1 MRNWKVGTIT
11 AGIILIAIGLLWFL
25 QNFISI
31 PYSKLLINAWPV
43 ACILLGIEILL
54 FNIVRKEDTLRF
66 HGFSIFL
73 LILMMVVSLLFSI
86 GHLFIKEI
94 GYTFKSKNVEINDSK
109 TITSSINEVI
119 IKANNSEIS
128 VNGTDSSKVNVN
140 GNIRIPDRDKKD
152 SEKVSDYYS
161 VKTLGDKMIIE
172 IRNDD
177 NQILHF
183 GNDQSQL
190 NIDLPKSIL
199 TNINVKNGS
208 VNVSNKD
215 NKTVLN
221 SNDGQINI
229 ENVTGYLVA
238 KTRNGSISLINANLK
253 SDSEIVTNDGE
264 ITIKNISGYLNSTTR
279 DGSISIEHAN
289 IEGTSEITTYD
300 GEINLSDYKGKIN
313 AKTNNGA
320 INVEDALL
328 NGNSKISSD
337 DGEIQIDLLK
347 GNNLTINAE
356 TNDGSFNGNIGWEMK
371 NKDENHTNKAM
382 VGSGEHQLN
391 VKTRNG
397 SIYVNKD

>member
-54 FNIVRKEDTLRF
+54 FNLVRKEETLRF

-73 LILMMVVSLLFSI
+73 LIIMMVVSLLFSI
-86 GHLFIKEI
+86 GHLFVKEI
-94 GYTFKSKNVEINDSK
+94 GYTFKSKDIEINDSK

-119 IKANNSEIS
+119 INANNSEIS
-128 VNGTDSSKVNVN
+128 VIGTDTSSVNVN
-140 GNIRIPDRDKKD
+140 GNIRVPDRDKED

-161 VKTLGDKMIIE
+161 VKTLGDKLIIE

-177 NQILHF
+177 HQIFHF
-183 GNDQSQL
+183 KDDSSHL

-208 VNVSNKD
+208 INLSNKD
-215 NKTVLN
+215 NETVIN

-229 ENVTGYLVA
+229 ENVTGNLVA
-238 KTRNGSISLINANLK
+238 KTRNGSISLTNANLK
-253 SDSEIVTNDGE
+253 GDSEIATRDGE
-264 ITIKNISGYLNSTTR
+264 ITIKNMSGYLNSTTR

-300 GEINLSDYKGKIN
+300 GEINLRDYKGNVN

-320 INVEDALL
+320 INVENALL
-328 NGNSKISSD
+328 NGESKISSD

-347 GNNLTINAE
+347 DNNLTINAE
-356 TNDGSFNGNIGWEMK
+356 TNDGSFSGNIGWKMK

-391 VKTRNG
+391 LKTRNG

>member
-31 PYSKLLINAWPV
+31 PYSKILISAWPV

-54 FNIVRKEDTLRF
+54 FHIVRKEDSLRF

-73 LILMMVVSLLFSI
+73 LILMMAVSILFSI
-86 GHLFIKEI
+86 GQLFVKEI
-94 GYTFKSKNVEINDSK
+94 GYTFKSKNIEINDSK

-119 IKANNSEIS
+119 IKANNSDIS
-128 VNGTDSSKVNVN
+128 VNGTDSSALTVN
-140 GNIRIPDRDKKD
+140 GNIRVPDRDKKD
-152 SEKVSDYYS
+152 DEKISDYYS
-161 VKTLGDKMIIE
+161 VKTLGNKMIIE
-172 IRNDD
+172 ILNDN
-177 NQILHF
+177 NQIFHF
-183 GNDQSQL
+183 DNDSSQL

-208 VNVSNKD
+208 INLSNKD
-215 NKTVLN
+215 NKTVIN

-229 ENVTGYLVA
+229 ENVTGNLVA
-238 KTRNGSISLINANLK
+238 KTRNGSVSLTNVNLK
-253 SDSEIVTNDGE
+253 SDSEIATNDGE

-300 GEINLSDYKGKIN
+300 GEINLSDYEGKIN

-347 GNNLTINAE
+347 DNNLTINAE
-356 TNDGSFNGNIGWEMK
+356 TNDGGFSGNIGWEMK
-371 NKDENHTNKAM
+371 NKDENHTNKVM
-382 VGSGEHQLN
+382 VGNGEHQLN
-391 VKTRNG
+391 LKTRNG

>member
-31 PYSKLLINAWPV
+31 PYSKILISAWPV

-54 FNIVRKEDTLRF
+54 FHLVRKEDSLRF

-73 LILMMVVSLLFSI
+73 LILMMAVSILFSI
-86 GHLFIKEI
+86 GQLFVKEI
-94 GYTFKSKNVEINDSK
+94 GYTFKSKNIEINDSK
-109 TITSSINEVI
+109 KITSSINEVI
-119 IKANNSEIS
+119 IKANNSDIS
-128 VNGTDSSKVNVN
+128 VNGTDSSALSVN
-140 GNIRIPDRDKKD
+140 GNIRVPDRDKKD
-152 SEKVSDYYS
+152 DEKISDYYS
-161 VKTLGDKMIIE
+161 VKTFGNKMIIE
-172 IRNDD
+172 IRNDN
-177 NQILHF
+177 NQIFHF
-183 GNDQSQL
+183 DNDSSQL

-199 TNINVKNGS
+199 ANINVKNGS
-208 VNVSNKD
+208 VNLSNKD
-215 NKTVLN
+215 NKTVIN

-229 ENVTGYLVA
+229 ENVTGNLVA
-238 KTRNGSISLINANLK
+238 KTRNGSVSLTNVNLK
-253 SDSEIVTNDGE
+253 SESEIATNDGE

-347 GNNLTINAE
+347 DNNLTINAE
-356 TNDGSFNGNIGWEMK
+356 TNDGSFSGNIGWEMK

-382 VGSGEHQLN
+382 VGNGEHQLN
-391 VKTRNG
+391 LKTRNG

>member
-73 LILMMVVSLLFSI
+73 LTLMMVVSLLFSI

-94 GYTFKSKNVEINDSK
+94 GYTFKSKNIEINDSQ
-109 TITSSINEVI
+109 TISPTINEVI
-119 IKANNSEIS
+119 IKSTDGEIN
-128 VNGTDSSKVNVN
+128 VNGTDSSSLKVN
-140 GNIRIPDRDKKD
+140 GHIRVPDRDNKD
-152 SEKVSDYYS
+152 SGKLSDYYS
-161 VKTLGDKMIIE
+161 VKTLGDKLFIE
-172 IRNDD
+172 ISDDD
-177 NQILHF
+177 NQLFHF
-183 GNDQSQL
+183 DNERAEI
-190 NIDLPKSIL
+190 NIELPKNIL

-208 VNVSNKD
+208 VSLSNKD
-215 NKTVLN
+215 NKTVIN

-229 ENVTGYLVA
+229 ENVTGNLVA
-238 KTRNGSISLINANLK
+238 KTRNGSISLTNANLK
-253 SDSEIVTNDGE
+253 SDSEIATNDGE
-264 ITIKNISGYLNSTTR
+264 ITIKNIAGYLNADTR
-279 DGSISIEHAN
+279 NGSISIEHAN
-289 IEGTSEITTYD
+289 LEGTSEIMTND
-300 GEINLSDYKGKIN
+300 GEINLSDYKGEIN
-313 AKTNNGA
+313 AKTKNGA

-337 DGEIQIDLLK
+337 DGEIQIDLLTD
-347 GNNLTINAE
+347 NNLTINAE

-382 VGSGEHQLN
+382 VGSGEYHLN
-391 VKTRNG
+391 LKTRNG

>member
-43 ACILLGIEILL
+43 SCILLGIEILL

-66 HGFSIFL
+66 HGFSIFF
-73 LILMMVVSLLFSI
+73 LILMMGVSLLFSI
-86 GHLFIKEI
+86 GHLFIKEL
-94 GYTFKSKNVEINDSK
+94 GYTFKSKNIEINDSK

-128 VNGTDSSKVNVN
+128 VNGTDSSAVNVN
-140 GNIRIPDRDKKD
+140 GNIRVSDRNKKD

-177 NQILHF
+177 YQIFHF
-183 GNDQSQL
+183 DHDKSQL

-199 TNINVKNGS
+199 TYINVKNGS
-208 VNVSNKD
+208 VNLTNKE
-215 NKTVLN
+215 NKTVIN

-229 ENVTGYLVA
+229 ENVTGNLVA
-238 KTRNGSISLINANLK
+238 KTRNGSISLTNANLN
-253 SDSEIVTNDGE
+253 SDSEIATNDGE
-264 ITIKNISGYLNSTTR
+264 ITIKNISGNLNSTTR

-289 IEGTSEITTYD
+289 IDGTSEITTYD

-320 INVEDALL
+320 INVEEALL
-328 NGNSKISSD
+328 NGNSKIFSD

-347 GNNLTINAE
+347 DNNLTINAE
-356 TNDGSFNGNIGWEMK
+356 TNDGSFSGNIGWEMK

-382 VGSGEHQLN
+382 VGNGENQLN

>member
-31 PYSKLLINAWPV
+31 PYSKILISAWPV

-54 FNIVRKEDTLRF
+54 FHIVRKEDSLRF

-73 LILMMVVSLLFSI
+73 LILMMAVSILFSI
-86 GHLFIKEI
+86 GQLFVKEI
-94 GYTFKSKNVEINDSK
+94 GYTFKSKNIEINDSK

-119 IKANNSEIS
+119 IKANNSDIS
-128 VNGTDSSKVNVN
+128 VNGTDSSTLTVN
-140 GNIRIPDRDKKD
+140 GNIRVPDRDKKD
-152 SEKVSDYYS
+152 DEKISDYYS
-161 VKTLGDKMIIE
+161 VKTFGNKMIIE
-172 IRNDD
+172 IRNEN
-177 NQILHF
+177 NQIFHF
-183 GNDQSQL
+183 DNDSSQL
-190 NIDLPKSIL
+190 NIELPKSIL

-208 VNVSNKD
+208 VNLSNRD
-215 NKTVLN
+215 NKTVIN

-229 ENVTGYLVA
+229 ENVTGNLVA
-238 KTRNGSISLINANLK
+238 KTRNGSVSLTNVNLK
-253 SDSEIVTNDGE
+253 SDSEIATNDGE
-264 ITIKNISGYLNSTTR
+264 ITIKNISGYLHSTTR

-347 GNNLTINAE
+347 DNNLTINAE
-356 TNDGSFNGNIGWEMK
+356 TYDGSFSGNIGWEMK

-382 VGSGEHQLN
+382 VGNGEHQLN
-391 VKTRNG
+391 LKTRNG

>member
-54 FNIVRKEDTLRF
+54 FNLVRKEETLRF

-73 LILMMVVSLLFSI
+73 LIIMMVVSLLFSI
-86 GHLFIKEI
+86 GHLFVKEI
-94 GYTFKSKNVEINDSK
+94 GYTFKSKDIEINDSK

-119 IKANNSEIS
+119 INANNSEIS
-128 VNGTDSSKVNVN
+128 VNGTDTSSVNVN
-140 GNIRIPDRDKKD
+140 GNIRVPDRDKED

-161 VKTLGDKMIIE
+161 VKTLGDKLIIE

-177 NQILHF
+177 HQIFHF
-183 GNDQSQL
+183 KDDSSHL

-208 VNVSNKD
+208 INLSNKD
-215 NKTVLN
+215 NETVIN

-229 ENVTGYLVA
+229 ENVTGNLVA
-238 KTRNGSISLINANLK
+238 KTRNGSISLTNANLK
-253 SDSEIVTNDGE
+253 GDSEIATRDGE
-264 ITIKNISGYLNSTTR
+264 ITIKNMSGYLNSTTR

-300 GEINLSDYKGKIN
+300 GEINLRDYKGNVN

-320 INVEDALL
+320 INVENALL
-328 NGNSKISSD
+328 NGESKISSD

-347 GNNLTINAE
+347 DNNLTINAE
-356 TNDGSFNGNIGWEMK
+356 TNDGSFSGNIGWKMK

-391 VKTRNG
+391 LKTRNG

>member
-31 PYSKLLINAWPV
+31 PYSKILINAWPV

-54 FNIVRKEDTLRF
+54 FHLVRKEDSLRF

-86 GHLFIKEI
+86 GQLFVKEI
-94 GYTFKSKNVEINDSK
+94 GYTFKSKNIEIKDSK
-109 TITSSINEVI
+109 TISSSINEVM

-128 VNGTDSSKVNVN
+128 VNGTDSSAINVN
-140 GNIRIPDRDKKD
+140 GNIRVPDREKKD

-172 IRNDD
+172 IRNDG
-177 NQILHF
+177 NQIFHF
-183 GNDQSQL
+183 DNDRSQL

-215 NKTVLN
+215 NKTVIN

-229 ENVTGYLVA
+229 ENVTGNLVA
-238 KTRNGSISLINANLK
+238 KTRNGSISLTNANLK
-253 SDSEIVTNDGE
+253 SESEIATNDGE

-289 IEGTSEITTYD
+289 LEGTSEITTYD

-313 AKTNNGA
+313 AKTNKGA

-347 GNNLTINAE
+347 DNNLTINAE
-356 TNDGSFNGNIGWEMK
+356 TNDGSFSGNIGWEMK

-391 VKTRNG
+391 LKTRNG

>member
-31 PYSKLLINAWPV
+31 PYSKILMNAWPV

-54 FNIVRKEDTLRF
+54 FHLVRKEDSLRF

-73 LILMMVVSLLFSI
+73 LIVMMVASLLFSI
-86 GHLFIKEI
+86 GHLFAKEI
-94 GYTFKSKNVEINDSK
+94 GYTFKTKNIEINESK
-109 TITSSINEVI
+109 KITSQINEVM

-128 VNGTDSSKVNVN
+128 VNGIDSNEVNVN
-140 GNIRIPDRDKKD
+140 GNIRVPDRDKKD
-152 SEKVSDYYS
+152 SDNLSDYYS

-177 NQILHF
+177 NQIFHF
-183 GNDQSQL
+183 GNDSSQL
-190 NIDLPKSIL
+190 TIDLPKSIIA
-199 TNINVKNGS
+199 NININNGS
-208 VNVSNKD
+208 VNLSNKD
-215 NKTVLN
+215 NKTVIN

-229 ENVTGYLVA
+229 ENVSGNLVA
-238 KTRNGSISLINANLK
+238 KTRDGSISLTNANLK
-253 SDSEIVTNDGE
+253 SDSEIATKDGE
-264 ITIKNISGYLNSTTR
+264 IIIKNIAGYLNSTTR

-289 IEGTSEITTYD
+289 IEGTSEIITYD
-300 GEINLSDYKGKIN
+300 GEINLSDYKGKVI
-313 AKTNNGA
+313 AKTKNGS
-320 INVEDALL
+320 INVDNALL

-347 GNNLTINAE
+347 DNNLTINAK
-356 TNDGSFNGNIGWEMK
+356 THDGSFNGNIGWELK
-371 NKDENHTNKAM
+371 NKDENHTNKAK
-382 VGSGEHQLN
+382 VGNGDHQLN
-391 VKTRNG
+391 LKTKNG

>member
-31 PYSKLLINAWPV
+31 PYSKILISAWPV

-54 FNIVRKEDTLRF
+54 FHIVRKEDSLRF

-73 LILMMVVSLLFSI
+73 LILMMAVSILFSI
-86 GHLFIKEI
+86 GQLFVKEI
-94 GYTFKSKNVEINDSK
+94 GYTFKSKNIEINDSK

-119 IKANNSEIS
+119 IKANNSDIS
-128 VNGTDSSKVNVN
+128 VNGTDSSALTVN
-140 GNIRIPDRDKKD
+140 GNIRVPDRDKKD
-152 SEKVSDYYS
+152 DEKISDYYS
-161 VKTLGDKMIIE
+161 VKTLGNKMIIE
-172 IRNDD
+172 ILNDN
-177 NQILHF
+177 NQIFHF
-183 GNDQSQL
+183 DNDSSQL

-208 VNVSNKD
+208 INLSNKD
-215 NKTVLN
+215 NKTVIN

-229 ENVTGYLVA
+229 ENVTGNLVA
-238 KTRNGSISLINANLK
+238 KTRNGSVSLTNVNLK
-253 SDSEIVTNDGE
+253 SDSEIATNDGE

-347 GNNLTINAE
+347 DNNLTINAE
-356 TNDGSFNGNIGWEMK
+356 TNDGGFSGNIGWEMK

-382 VGSGEHQLN
+382 VGNGEHQLN
-391 VKTRNG
+391 LKTRNG

>member
-73 LILMMVVSLLFSI
+73 LILMMGVSLLFSI

-94 GYTFKSKNVEINDSK
+94 GYTFKSKNIEINDSK

-128 VNGTDSSKVNVN
+128 VNGTDSSAVNVN
-140 GNIRIPDRDKKD
+140 GNIRVSDRNKKD

-177 NQILHF
+177 NQIFHF
-183 GNDQSQL
+183 DHNRSQL

-199 TNINVKNGS
+199 TYINVKNGS
-208 VNVSNKD
+208 VNLTNKE
-215 NKTVLN
+215 NKTVIN

-229 ENVTGYLVA
+229 ENVTGNLVA
-238 KTRNGSISLINANLK
+238 KTRNGSISLTNANLN
-253 SDSEIVTNDGE
+253 SDSEIATNDGE

-289 IEGTSEITTYD
+289 IDGTSEITTYD

-320 INVEDALL
+320 INVEEALL

-347 GNNLTINAE
+347 DNNLTINAE
-356 TNDGSFNGNIGWEMK
+356 TNDGSFSGNIGWEMK

-382 VGSGEHQLN
+382 VGNGENQLN

>member
-43 ACILLGIEILL
+43 ACILLGFEILL
-54 FNIVRKEDTLRF
+54 FHLVRKEDSLRF

-73 LILMMVVSLLFSI
+73 LILMMGVSLVFSI

-94 GYTFKSKNVEINDSK
+94 GYTFKSKNIEINDSK

-128 VNGTDSSKVNVN
+128 VNGTDSSAVNVN
-140 GNIRIPDRDKKD
+140 GNIRVPDRDKKD

-161 VKTLGDKMIIE
+161 VKTVGDKMIIE

-177 NQILHF
+177 NQIFHF
-183 GNDQSQL
+183 DNDKSQL

-208 VNVSNKD
+208 VNLSNKD
-215 NKTVLN
+215 NKTVIN

-229 ENVTGYLVA
+229 ENITGNLVA
-238 KTRNGSISLINANLK
+238 KTRNGSISLTNANLK
-253 SDSEIVTNDGE
+253 SDSEIATNDGE

-279 DGSISIEHAN
+279 DGSITIEHAN

-347 GNNLTINAE
+347 DNNLAINAE
-356 TNDGSFNGNIGWEMK
+356 TNDGSFSGNIGWNMK

>member
-1 MRNWKVGTIT
+1 
-11 AGIILIAIGLLWFL
+11 
-25 QNFISI
+25 
-31 PYSKLLINAWPV
+31 
-43 ACILLGIEILL
+43 
-54 FNIVRKEDTLRF
+54 
-66 HGFSIFL
+66 
-73 LILMMVVSLLFSI
+73 FSI

-94 GYTFKSKNVEINDSK
+94 GYTFKSKNIEINDSK

-128 VNGTDSSKVNVN
+128 VNGTDSSAVNVN
-140 GNIRIPDRDKKD
+140 GNISVPDRDKKD
-152 SEKVSDYYS
+152 SEKASDYYS
-161 VKTLGDKMIIE
+161 VKTVGDKMIIE

-177 NQILHF
+177 NQIFNFDH
-183 GNDQSQL
+183 DRSQL

-208 VNVSNKD
+208 VNLLNKE
-215 NKTVLN
+215 NKTVIN

-229 ENVTGYLVA
+229 ENVTGNLVA
-238 KTRNGSISLINANLK
+238 KTRNGSISLTNANLN
-253 SDSEIVTNDGE
+253 SDSEIATYDGE

-289 IEGTSEITTYD
+289 IDGTSEITTYD
-300 GEINLSDYKGKIN
+300 GEINLSDFKGKIN

-347 GNNLTINAE
+347 DNNLTINAE
-356 TNDGSFNGNIGWEMK
+356 TNDGSFNGNIGWKMK

-382 VGSGEHQLN
+382 VGSGEHELN

>member
-1 MRNWKVGTIT
+1 MKNWKVGTIT
-11 AGIILIAIGLLWFL
+11 AGILLIAIGLLWFL

-31 PYSKLLINAWPV
+31 PYSKILISAWPV

-54 FNIVRKEDTLRF
+54 FHLVRKEDSLRF

-73 LILMMVVSLLFSI
+73 LILMMVVSILFSI
-86 GHLFIKEI
+86 GQLFVKEI
-94 GYTFKSKNVEINDSK
+94 GYTFKSKNIEINDSK
-109 TITSSINEVI
+109 TLSSSINEVM

-128 VNGTDSSKVNVN
+128 VNGTDSSAINVN
-140 GNIRIPDRDKKD
+140 GNIRVPDRDKKD

-161 VKTLGDKMIIE
+161 VKTLGNKMIIE

-177 NQILHF
+177 SQIFHF
-183 GNDQSQL
+183 DNDTSQL

-199 TNINVKNGS
+199 ANINVKNGS

-215 NKTVLN
+215 NKTVIN

-229 ENVTGYLVA
+229 ENITGNLIA
-238 KTRNGSISLINANLK
+238 KTRNGSISLTNANLK
-253 SDSEIVTNDGE
+253 SDSEIATNDGE

-300 GEINLSDYKGKIN
+300 GEISLSDYKGKIN

-347 GNNLTINAE
+347 DNNLAINAE
-356 TNDGSFNGNIGWEMK
+356 TNDGSFSGNIGWEMK
-371 NKDENHTNKAM
+371 NKDENHTNKAI

-391 VKTRNG
+391 LKTRNG

>member
-54 FNIVRKEDTLRF
+54 FHLIRKEDSLRF

-73 LILMMVVSLLFSI
+73 LILMMGVSLVFSI

-94 GYTFKSKNVEINDSK
+94 GYTFKSKNIEINDSK

-128 VNGTDSSKVNVN
+128 VNGTDSSAVNVN
-140 GNIRIPDRDKKD
+140 GNIRVPDRDKKD
-152 SEKVSDYYS
+152 SEKVSDYYF
-161 VKTLGDKMIIE
+161 VKTVGDKMIIE

-177 NQILHF
+177 NQIF
-183 GNDQSQL
+183 QFDNDRSQL

-208 VNVSNKD
+208 VNLSNKD
-215 NKTVLN
+215 NKTVIN

-229 ENVTGYLVA
+229 ENITGNLVA
-238 KTRNGSISLINANLK
+238 KTRNGSISLTNSNLK
-253 SDSEIVTNDGE
+253 SDSEIATNDGE

-279 DGSISIEHAN
+279 DGSITIEHAN

-347 GNNLTINAE
+347 DNNLTINAE
-356 TNDGSFNGNIGWEMK
+356 TNDGSFSGNIGWKMK

-382 VGSGEHQLN
+382 VGSGEHQLY

>member
-73 LILMMVVSLLFSI
+73 LILMMVISLLFSI

-94 GYTFKSKNVEINDSK
+94 GYTFKSKNIEINDSK

-215 NKTVLN
+215 NKTVLY

-229 ENVTGYLVA
+229 ENVNGYLVA
-238 KTRNGSISLINANLK
+238 KTRNGSISLTNANLK

-279 DGSISIEHAN
+279 DGSISIDHAN

-320 INVEDALL
+320 INVEHALL

-337 DGEIQIDLLK
+337 DGEIQIDLQK

-397 SIYVNKD
+397 SISVNKD

>member
-31 PYSKLLINAWPV
+31 PYSKILISAWPV

-54 FNIVRKEDTLRF
+54 FHIVRKEDSLRF

-73 LILMMVVSLLFSI
+73 LILMMAVSILFSI
-86 GHLFIKEI
+86 GQLFVKEI
-94 GYTFKSKNVEINDSK
+94 GYTFKSKNIEINDSK

-119 IKANNSEIS
+119 IKANNSDIS
-128 VNGTDSSKVNVN
+128 VNGTDSSTLTVN
-140 GNIRIPDRDKKD
+140 GNIRVPDRDKKD
-152 SEKVSDYYS
+152 DEKISDYYS
-161 VKTLGDKMIIE
+161 VKTFGNKMIIE
-172 IRNDD
+172 IRNEN
-177 NQILHF
+177 NQIFHF
-183 GNDQSQL
+183 DNDSSQL

-208 VNVSNKD
+208 VNLSNRD
-215 NKTVLN
+215 NKTVIN

-229 ENVTGYLVA
+229 ENVTGNLVA
-238 KTRNGSISLINANLK
+238 KTRNGSVSLTNVNLK
-253 SDSEIVTNDGE
+253 SDSEIATNDGE
-264 ITIKNISGYLNSTTR
+264 ITIKNISGYLHSTTR

-347 GNNLTINAE
+347 DNNLTINAE
-356 TNDGSFNGNIGWEMK
+356 TYDGSFSGNIGWEMK

-382 VGSGEHQLN
+382 VGNGEHQLN
-391 VKTRNG
+391 LKTRNG

>member
-94 GYTFKSKNVEINDSK
+94 GYTFKSKNIEINDSK

-215 NKTVLN
+215 NKTVLY

-229 ENVTGYLVA
+229 ENVNGYLVA
-238 KTRNGSISLINANLK
+238 KTRNGSISLTNANLK

-279 DGSISIEHAN
+279 DGSISIDHAN

-320 INVEDALL
+320 INVEHALL

-337 DGEIQIDLLK
+337 DGEIQIDLQK